1 VLASLIMGAAL
12 WLVAGQLQA
21 WFGASQGV
29 LVRMTALGALVAS
42 GLAVY
47 AAATL
52 GLGAI
57 ELRQLRGLIR
67 RSRST
72 PLA

>member
-1 VLASLIMGAAL
+1 MLASLIMGAVLWAL
-12 WLVAGQLQA
+12 AAYLEP

-29 LVRMTALGALVAS
+29 VVRFTALGALVGA

-47 AAATL
+47 AAAVL
-52 GLGAI
+52 ALGAM

-67 RSRST
+67 RNRPT